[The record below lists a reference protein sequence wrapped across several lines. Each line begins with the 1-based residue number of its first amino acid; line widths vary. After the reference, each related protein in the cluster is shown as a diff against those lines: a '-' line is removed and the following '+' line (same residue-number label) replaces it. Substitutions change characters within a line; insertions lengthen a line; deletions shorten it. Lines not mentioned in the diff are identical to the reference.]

1 MDNIILYEYDG
12 NHGKNN
18 LYVNLTNACT
28 NKCRFCIRD
37 YDVMEKDLWLEH
49 QPTFTEFKAE
59 LDKKDLSNYKEVI
72 FCGFG
77 EPMLNYATLIQAA
90 KYLRE
95 VTEMPIRLNTNGQAN
110 LFLKRDVTPEMKGL
124 FDTVSISLNAGSKE
138 AYNEL
143 CLPADKENA
152 FDAVLEFTK
161 KVKEVVPHV
170 VMSVVDTFIDEAE
183 IEKCRKI
190 AEDIGVE
197 FRVRKFES

>member
-12 NHGKNN
+12 NHGENN

-170 VMSVVDTFIDEAE
+170 VMSVVDTFIDETE